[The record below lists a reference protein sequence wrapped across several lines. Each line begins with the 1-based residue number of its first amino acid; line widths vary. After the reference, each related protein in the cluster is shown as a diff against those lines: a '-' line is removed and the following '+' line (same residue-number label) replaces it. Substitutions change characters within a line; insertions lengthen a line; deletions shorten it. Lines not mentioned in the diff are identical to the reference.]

1 MRLIDWELI
10 ALDLIALELIAL
22 ELIALAL
29 IEVSLEGAAAQAVTP
44 GGGKTPRN
52 AEVSP

>member
-1 MRLIDWELI
+1 LRLIDWELI
-10 ALDLIALELIAL
+10 ALDLIALDLNAL
-22 ELIALAL
+22 ELIA
-29 IEVSLEGAAAQAVTP
+29 VSLEGAAAQAVTP